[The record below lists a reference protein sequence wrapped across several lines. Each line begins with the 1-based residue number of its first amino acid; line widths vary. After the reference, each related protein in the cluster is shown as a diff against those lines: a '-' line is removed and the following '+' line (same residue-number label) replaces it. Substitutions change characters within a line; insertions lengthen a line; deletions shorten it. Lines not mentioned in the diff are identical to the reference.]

1 MHDRDD
7 LIEYNAEEYNTYQ
20 KVNRLFAEK
29 LQQIAQPDDLIW
41 VHDYHFFSVARHC
54 RELGMQNK
62 IGFFCIFLSQA

>member
-41 VHDYHFFSVARHC
+41 VHDYHFSA
-54 RELGMQNK
+54 
-62 IGFFCIFLSQA
+62 